1 MLKAAEEGELKA
13 AEPGLSRMG
22 WAYMRVTVMRRANR
36 PAMLVGAMAVFG
48 GWYLTGAPSCRA
60 ADRPPDQPADVV
72 TGAWQHHKV
81 NFSYI
86 GYTSHF
92 TCDGL
97 EERVQAILLH
107 LGARKD
113 ARVVA
118 SGCPGPIGATSR
130 TAWVDADFYTL
141 VPVDNAGGSDTV
153 KASWTPLEV
162 TPKSP
167 RFMGD
172 GDCELVQSMKDLII
186 QNFSLRDIEYRTD
199 CVPHQLTMDGFAVK
213 GQVLRTLP
221 VKSATVKG

>member
-1 MLKAAEEGELKA
+1 
-13 AEPGLSRMG
+13 
-22 WAYMRVTVMRRANR
+22 MRRVNR

-48 GWYLTGAPSCRA
+48 GWYLTGAPPCRA
-60 ADRPPDQPADVV
+60 ADHPPDQPADVV

-97 EERVQAILLH
+97 EERVKAILLH

-113 ARVVA
+113 ARVIA
-118 SGCPGPIGATSR
+118 SGCPGPIGSTSR

-141 VPVDNAGGSDTV
+141 APVDSAGGSDTV

-167 RFMGD
+167 KFMGD
-172 GDCELVQSMKDLII
+172 GDCELVQSMKDLIT

-199 CVPHQLTMDGFAVK
+199 CVPHQLTMDGFAIK

-221 VKSATVKG
+221 VKSTTVKG

>member
-1 MLKAAEEGELKA
+1 
-13 AEPGLSRMG
+13 
-22 WAYMRVTVMRRANR
+22 
-36 PAMLVGAMAVFG
+36 MLVGAMAVFG

-60 ADRPPDQPADVV
+60 ADHPPDQPADVV

-130 TAWVDADFYTL
+130 TAWVDADFHTL

-172 GDCELVQSMKDLII
+172 GDCELVQSMKNLIT

-221 VKSATVKG
+221 VKSTTVKG

>member
-1 MLKAAEEGELKA
+1 
-13 AEPGLSRMG
+13 
-22 WAYMRVTVMRRANR
+22 
-36 PAMLVGAMAVFG
+36 MLVGAMALLG
-48 GWYLTGAPSCRA
+48 GLYLTGAPPCRA
-60 ADRPPDQPADVV
+60 ADQPPDRPADVV

-97 EERVQAILLH
+97 EERVRAILLH

-141 VPVDNAGGSDTV
+141 APADAGGKDTV

-162 TPKSP
+162 TPKRPS
-167 RFMGD
+167 FMGD
-172 GDCELVQSMKDLII
+172 GDCELIQAMKDLIT
-186 QNFSLRDIEYRTD
+186 QNFTLRDIEYRTD
-199 CVPHQLTMDGFAVK
+199 CVPHELTMDGFAVK
-213 GQVLRTLP
+213 GQVLRTLSA
-221 VKSATVKG
+221 KSSTVKG

>member
-1 MLKAAEEGELKA
+1 
-13 AEPGLSRMG
+13 
-22 WAYMRVTVMRRANR
+22 MRCAIRSGMF
-36 PAMLVGAMAVFG
+36 VGAMAVLG
-48 GWYLTGAPSCRA
+48 GLYLTVAPPCRA
-60 ADRPPDQPADVV
+60 ADHRPDQPADVV

-81 NFSYI
+81 NFNYM

-97 EERVQAILLH
+97 EERVRAILLH
-107 LGARKD
+107 LGARKDD

-130 TAWVDADFYTL
+130 TAWVNADFYTL
-141 VPVDNAGGSDTV
+141 APVDAGGSDTV

-162 TPKSP
+162 TPKRPS
-167 RFMGD
+167 FMDD
-172 GDCELVQSMKDLII
+172 GDCELIQAMKDVIT

-199 CVPHQLTMDGFAVK
+199 CVPNELTLDGFAVK

-221 VKSATVKG
+221 AKSTNVKG